1 MKNTTGCTINH
12 NEKTVTIT
20 KAFAKAAGIYNS
32 AEYNVMKGLR
42 TDFSD
47 YTIKQKE
54 IAKSSSKKTYANL
67 TYVNMRAYIET
78 QNGDAMLT
86 KFENVLKL
94 SKIQSAPYAYV
105 KKWFLETFK
114 DYSDP
119 TKANMPV
126 DEIDDVTV
134 TKNRIAA

>member
-1 MKNTTGCTINH
+1 MRNNTGYAINH
-12 NEKTVTIT
+12 TEKTITIT

-32 AEYNVMKGLR
+32 AEYNVLKGLK
-42 TDFSD
+42 TDYFD

-54 IAKSSSKKTYANL
+54 IAKSTSKKTYANL
-67 TYVNMRAYIET
+67 TYVNMRAYIEV
-78 QNGDAMLT
+78 QNDDAMLV

-126 DEIDDVTV
+126 DEINDVTV